1 MGNYLSQ
8 TEHNSDLGGGGE
20 ERKRKRIHE
29 FDLTEYVNTRKRCKL
44 RSTCDHIYGRLFL
57 EGHNSDV
64 VIRALDR
71 EWRLHK
77 VYLEQ
82 SPYFQSMFSGSWIE
96 SSLETV
102 ELNII
107 DPLISS
113 ETLNTAL
120 SSLYRGEIDLE
131 VDMLVPLLATVTLLQ
146 FHGLQLQIEALM
158 IETMNEDTVLPYI
171 NAASTYGSFSV
182 VETATDWLKVNLL
195 HSLPQNLT
203 TLSSLPME
211 LLIKL
216 ISANDLFVNQ
226 TEFSVYILLRLW
238 LYLQITPK
246 WNGDPTQAV
255 TSSHIHFRMLYA
267 KESKFFLNLET
278 GSSYAP
284 LFRALRLPY
293 LVNHHLDLEMLLSD
307 GIVPMEWVYP
317 MIVSQ
322 WEKLL
327 RVDQGLD
334 TGPNVIVEEE
344 FNQYSMRC
352 GRNLTQPNISALWR
366 WTGFNMGLDLIVH
379 YEDGVI
385 SLKRNFKS
393 DELLL
398 STHKSR
404 SILCRV
410 TASRLNEQKQV
421 IYRISSGIKKIE
433 LERLDESHELL
444 RIEQGESGLKF
455 PLCLAFNFCVNNK

>member
-1 MGNYLSQ
+1 MSEDCRMLDVWRRRRLVNEQ
-8 TEHNSDLGGGGE
+8 TSMTEMCGGE

-203 TLSSLPME
+203 T
-211 LLIKL
+211 
-216 ISANDLFVNQ
+216 
-226 TEFSVYILLRLW
+226 
-238 LYLQITPK
+238 
-246 WNGDPTQAV
+246 
-255 TSSHIHFRMLYA
+255 
-267 KESKFFLNLET
+267 
-278 GSSYAP
+278 P
-284 LFRALRLPY
+284 LFSS
-293 LVNHHLDLEMLLSD
+293 N
-307 GIVPMEWVYP
+307 G
-317 MIVSQ
+317 
-322 WEKLL
+322 
-327 RVDQGLD
+327 
-334 TGPNVIVEEE
+334 T
-344 FNQYSMRC
+344 FN
-352 GRNLTQPNISALWR
+352 
-366 WTGFNMGLDLIVH
+366 
-379 YEDGVI
+379 
-385 SLKRNFKS
+385 
-393 DELLL
+393 
-398 STHKSR
+398 
-404 SILCRV
+404 
-410 TASRLNEQKQV
+410 
-421 IYRISSGIKKIE
+421 
-433 LERLDESHELL
+433 
-444 RIEQGESGLKF
+444 
-455 PLCLAFNFCVNNK
+455 